1 LSDPLSLAERLSNL
15 ADEALVLAERLDAA
29 AAEALKTAKTEL
41 GDTDA

>member
-1 LSDPLSLAERLSNL
+1 LSLAERLSNL